1 MVQPGRRGTNLPRMG
16 DYNQR
21 VVLDQIRRSRA
32 GVSRVELVAATGLSA
47 QTISNVVTRLVE
59 LGLVVEGDRQILG
72 RGKPRTMLHL
82 RAEGGFALGAHID
95 PVLVTLALV
104 DLTGAVRVQ
113 SVVETPFGP
122 DAAVAV
128 IAQQVAELIEA
139 AGVDRSQILGF
150 GVAAPGPIDADRGHV
165 IHPPLLAG
173 WGDYPLRDRVA
184 QATGFETVIE
194 KDVSAAMAAELWQG
208 QHNLA
213 GTTLFAYLGFGI
225 GFAFSRH
232 GELLPGTS
240 RNAGEIG
247 HLIVDADGPQCDCG
261 NRGCIGVSASLA
273 TLVGEAVDAE
283 VFPADTPRETPR
295 ELDAGMAALVAA
307 GAEGNEAAIE
317 ILATS
322 ARRIAHGIMVVADLL
337 DADHVVFGG
346 VNGDRLEPYLLEA
359 ASTEFSSHASLRE
372 LHGVGVGGSAV
383 GTWVGAVGAASIVLD
398 AAFTPKASTLVE

>member
-213 GTTLFAYLGFGI
+213 QSHVAREEGAQDDAFERLSLLYTPAPDTVVEICFDRGAVKCGDRVEALSELELELKSGPPWRLYETALALMAGTPFRLELRSKAFRGYALLG
-225 GFAFSRH
+225 
-232 GELLPGTS
+232 
-240 RNAGEIG
+240 
-247 HLIVDADGPQCDCG
+247 
-261 NRGCIGVSASLA
+261 GVTESPAK
-273 TLVGEAVDAE
+273 AVTTDLRPDLS
-283 VFPADTPRETPR
+283 V
-295 ELDAGMAALVAA
+295 
-307 GAEGNEAAIE
+307 EAAFR
-317 ILATS
+317 A
-322 ARRIAHGIMVVADLL
+322 IAFACLSQLQANQHGIAL
-337 DADHVVFGG
+337 
-346 VNGDRLEPYLLEA
+346 
-359 ASTEFSSHASLRE
+359 
-372 LHGVGVGGSAV
+372 
-383 GTWVGAVGAASIVLD
+383 
-398 AAFTPKASTLVE
+398 

>member
-1 MVQPGRRGTNLPRMG
+1 MG

-21 VVLDQIRRSRA
+21 VVLDQIRRTRA
-32 GVSRVELVAATGLSA
+32 GVSRVELVSATGLSA
-47 QTISNVVTRLVE
+47 QTISNVVNRLVE

-82 RAEGGFALGAHID
+82 RAEAGFALGAHID

-113 SVVETPFGP
+113 SVVETPHGP
-122 DAAVAV
+122 DAVVAA
-128 IAQQVAELIEA
+128 IAEQVAALVAEA
-139 AGVDRSQILGF
+139 AIDPALILGL
-150 GVAAPGPIDADRGHV
+150 GVAAPGPIDATRGHV

-173 WGDYPLRDRVA
+173 WGDYPLQERVA
-184 QATGFETVIE
+184 TATGLETVIE

-225 GFAFSRH
+225 GFAFSRR

-247 HLIVDADGPQCDCG
+247 HLIVDADGPECDCG

-273 TLVGEAVDAE
+273 TLVGQAMEDGIL
-283 VFPADTPRETPR
+283 PTTTPHDTPRQ
-295 ELDAGMAALVAA
+295 LDAAMAELVEAGAA
-307 GAEGNEAAIE
+307 GNEGAIA

-346 VNGDRLEPYLLEA
+346 VNGDRLAPYLIEA
-359 ASTEFSSHASLRE
+359 ASAEFASHASLRE